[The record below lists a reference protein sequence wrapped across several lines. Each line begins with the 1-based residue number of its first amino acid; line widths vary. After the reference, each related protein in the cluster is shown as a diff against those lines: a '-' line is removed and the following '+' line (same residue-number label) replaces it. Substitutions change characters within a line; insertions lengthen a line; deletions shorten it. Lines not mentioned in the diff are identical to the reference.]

1 MKAPDRIAMAKWIR
15 EAWDGL
21 TSETIAAGYSK
32 CYGELVCESDVVEA
46 ELISL
51 LEWQCVLDREVGEV
65 ESDDDMDAKK

>member
-1 MKAPDRIAMAKWIR
+1 V

-21 TSETIAAGYSK
+21 TSETIVAGYSK
-32 CYGELVCESDVVEA
+32 CYVELVCESDILAA
-46 ELISL
+46 ELIGL